1 MLYWALVFFV
11 ISIIAAV
18 FGFTGIAVTTA
29 AVARLFFFL
38 FIVLF
43 VIALIFG
50 LFRRQ
55 PPSGL

>member
-11 ISIIAAV
+11 ITIIAAI

-29 AVARLFFFL
+29 AVARFFFFF

-50 LFRRQ
+50 LFRRR